1 MEHILSRNSL
11 FRRPPP
17 ILAASAS
24 AALSVLAVFL
34 WPRIVAIELPSLRTV
49 GRFLLPHAPP
59 EVLYEAI
66 IWLSY
71 VVIAVILTSVILRSR
86 LDALTRWMC
95 FTFFALVT
103 TCGFARLI
111 RGGLFSP
118 APHWLMNDL
127 LIVAAFSS
135 ITTAMAVT
143 WITIA
148 HKMAHP
154 NTAEYF
160 ANSTLRDAVT
170 ELPTLLSLQKRLTR
184 DIRKTPHHGFS
195 VLLLDLDQFKRVN
208 QTLGHQA
215 GNELMAQVAQRLC
228 RNLRRADICA
238 RIGADEFAIYLRHA
252 KDSRTAM
259 AIARELQIALA
270 GVMRVDG
277 HELAVTASI
286 GVSVYPESGET
297 ATTLLRNAETA
308 MYQAKLPGNNSSVL
322 FTREM
327 AAIAGKKVSMERAL
341 RHALDRGEFSLQ
353 YQPQISLETGAV
365 TGVEALLRWNS
376 ADFGLVSPLD
386 FLPLAEEIHVISPIT
401 DWVMAE
407 ACRYVVALNADREEP
422 LTLAVN
428 FSPSQLQRDEL
439 AAAVARTLAITGLS
453 GDLLEV
459 EITENALMD
468 NSAKTM
474 ATLASIRA
482 LGVRIA
488 IDDFGTGF
496 SSMAYILRFN
506 IDRLKIDRSFIRD
519 SGTSV
524 HSAVVTVSI
533 ISLAH
538 ALGIKVI
545 AEGVETMEQVS
556 MLAEAGCDDVQ
567 GYLFSRP
574 VPPENLRSV
583 LAVHELSAHRNR
595 MREMMTR
602 NV

>member
-1 MEHILSRNSL
+1 M
-11 FRRPPP
+11 
-17 ILAASAS
+17 
-24 AALSVLAVFL
+24 
-34 WPRIVAIELPSLRTV
+34 
-49 GRFLLPHAPP
+49 
-59 EVLYEAI
+59 
-66 IWLSY
+66 
-71 VVIAVILTSVILRSR
+71 
-86 LDALTRWMC
+86 
-95 FTFFALVT
+95 
-103 TCGFARLI
+103 
-111 RGGLFSP
+111 
-118 APHWLMNDL
+118 MNDL

-135 ITTAMAVT
+135 ITTAMGIT
-143 WITIA
+143 WISIA
-148 HKMAHP
+148 HKLAHP
-154 NTAEYF
+154 PTADYFTNTR
-160 ANSTLRDAVT
+160 LRDAVT
-170 ELPTLLSLQKRLTR
+170 ELPTLHSLQHRLSR
-184 DIRKTPHHGFS
+184 DILRMPDRSFA

-215 GNELMAQVAQRLC
+215 GNDLMAQIAKRLC
-228 RNLRRADICA
+228 RHLRRADIVA

-252 KDSRTAM
+252 HDAQAAM
-259 AIARELQIALA
+259 AIARELQIVLS
-270 GVMRVDG
+270 GVLRVDG

-286 GVSVYPESGET
+286 GISVYPESGES
-297 ATTLLRNAETA
+297 AATLLRNAETA
-308 MYQAKLPGNNSSVL
+308 MYRAKLPGNDSAVL

-327 AAIAGKKVSMERAL
+327 AAVAEKKIAMERAL
-341 RHALDRGEFSLQ
+341 RHALDRNEFSLM
-353 YQPQISLETGAV
+353 YQPQISLDSGAV
-365 TGVEALLRWNS
+365 TGIEALLRWNS
-376 ADFGLVSPLD
+376 RDFGMVSPLD
-386 FLPLAEEIHVISPIT
+386 FLPIAEEIHLISAIT
-401 DWVMAE
+401 DWVLAE
-407 ACRYVVALNADREEP
+407 ACRYTVAMNAERDQP

-428 FSPSQLQRDEL
+428 FSPSQLVRDDL
-439 AAAVARTLAITGLS
+439 AVAVARTLKTTGLS

-468 NSAKTM
+468 DSSKTM
-474 ATLASIRA
+474 ATLASLRA
-482 LGVRIA
+482 LGIRIA

-583 LAVHELSAHRNR
+583 LAIHELSAHRNR
-595 MREMMTR
+595 MREVMTR
-602 NV
+602 ND